1 MGELRLLNN
10 LEMLRELSLIHKQVD
25 YLQRTNAL
33 DSKRLEFKKPSVIES
48 KEDLKTVVE
57 EFRLKVAK
65 EKK

>member
-25 YLQRTNAL
+25 YLQRANAL